1 MNAKS
6 QFIFD
11 SSMIIQ
17 YAIQSL
23 VQALRVERDLVNVI
37 RIQAKHYLL
46 LRACHHAYL
55 PGK

>member
-37 RIQAKHYLL
+37 RIQPKHYLL
-46 LRACHHAYL
+46 LRACHHAHL

>member
-37 RIQAKHYLL
+37 RNQPKHYLL